1 MGIAIPDRVI
11 NLVSFL
17 IPLIVRSV
25 PELLSPVPIGFDT
38 VIYLVQAKSLS
49 TAPVLLPFFSK
60 LLSILY
66 SFGLDLI
73 VLMKILPPIFF
84 ATTIFLACLYA
95 RKKLGWSKSQTF
107 LLAIIMAFSAA
118 MLRMS
123 WDLHRQSLATILL
136 LVYLYIDPWKNLTIK
151 KAVLSFLLIALIGL
165 LHELVLVTVTVINLY
180 HALLAFKMNLF
191 KTGASFAV
199 LAITPIIG
207 YEAGYYISYPKF
219 VSPNEA
225 FIDLLG
231 SWAGDY
237 TSIVSNAVGVLVA
250 TFWYALPLAPL
261 GFFHDRYLTPWMAAM
276 LLGYLTQILI
286 PFSAVRLA
294 ERWMLYMAIPLMFYT
309 TNAISKLANPKRFRV
324 AVTLFTLAIICIN
337 GFSMLGLV
345 QPFNLPSNLYIGFI
359 PSTMVF
365 STAKPEHVVTIIS
378 FSRIIN
384 DVVHKNACIVTHDPW
399 FSYWVMYLTNAKV
412 HSFSGYSPDPAIS
425 KSVNEGCKEIYVI
438 WFKGQL
444 KEGEMLLEGNQ
455 IALYRIDFTTALQKL
470 VG

>member
-11 NLVSFL
+11 YLVSFL

-136 LVYLYIDPWKNLTIK
+136 LAYLYMDPWKNLTIK
-151 KAVLSFLLIALIGL
+151 KAALSFLLIALIGL

-180 HALLAFKMNLF
+180 HVLLAFKMKMF

-207 YEAGYYISYPKF
+207 YEAGYYISYSKF

-261 GFFHDRYLTPWMAAM
+261 GFFHDRCLTPWIAAM
-276 LLGYLTQILI
+276 LFGYLSQILI
-286 PFSAVRLA
+286 PFSAVILA
-294 ERWMLYMAIPLMFYT
+294 ERWMLYMAIPLMFYI
-309 TNAISKLANPKRFRV
+309 TNAVSKLGNPKRFGV
-324 AVTLFTLAIICIN
+324 GITLFTLIVVCIN

-359 PSTMVF
+359 PATMVF
-365 STAKPEHVVTIIS
+365 STAKPEHVVTVIS

-384 DVVHKNACIVTHDPW
+384 NVTDKSACIVTHDPW

-412 HSFSGYSPDPAIS
+412 YSFAGYSPDPAIS
-425 KSVNEGCKEIYVI
+425 KSLNEGCKEIYVI

-444 KEGEMLLEGNQ
+444 MEGEMLSEGNQ
-455 IALYRIDFTTALQKL
+455 IALYRINSTSALQK
-470 VG
+470 